1 MSTEPVAL
9 DHHGRCP
16 ECGANWCSEG
26 IFDVLRP
33 QDWCKD
39 KSDDELRA
47 YIEQCYSPPYK
58 FSRLIGVELPY
69 DHPDHYDGVSFWRC
83 PDCKH
88 LFPRFH
94 KPARSAQ

>member
-1 MSTEPVAL
+1 MTTKL
-9 DHHGRCP
+9 DHHGQCP
-16 ECGANWCSEG
+16 ECGANWADAD

-39 KSDDELRA
+39 KSDEELRA
-47 YIEQCYSPPYK
+47 YIQQYYSPPYK

-83 PDCKH
+83 PDCRH
-88 LFPRFH
+88 EWPRFQ
-94 KPARSAQ
+94 KPQRTT